1 LPASSSSAYFRPLHL
16 HLLLLLQELQGLLW
30 VWPDA
35 SAEGAA
41 AAAAA
46 APALIAELDQPD
58 EWEPRTDWFMREVPI
73 SMETVVENVSSPSAV
88 QACVITYHVVLCAMV
103 ALLDAM

>member
-1 LPASSSSAYFRPLHL
+1 VQDVH
-16 HLLLLLQELQGLLW
+16 GLLW

-35 SAEGAA
+35 SPEGAA

-73 SMETVVENVSSPSAV
+73 SMETVVENVSVAAGDVWRKAHASFLGLLSIAVCWMPPSRMWRP
-88 QACVITYHVVLCAMV
+88 TSMV
-103 ALLDAM
+103 